1 MVRERMCVPIAPHWN
16 RPGKRL
22 IYDVQTYKQTRALI
36 SVKATTHDFGV
47 RVFPGGSGCRV
58 EVLRQCSIT
67 LEPTCGVQA
76 YKQRNK
82 GAYQCKGQVWGVRG
96 VQTHGVQGQGGNLH
110 IAHRNSDRNRPM
122 VYRPVNRQGPTL
134 VSVKAK
140 VRRLRSDCVRI
151 DCASLYLAVT

>member
-1 MVRERMCVPIAPHWN
+1 MMCRPTNRQGRLSASRPQHMILGSECFQGDLGAGWKCSVNVALHWN
-16 RPGKRL
+16 RPVVCRPTNRG
-22 IYDVQTYKQTRALI
+22 TRALI
-36 SVKATTHDFGV
+36 SARAKFGV
-47 RVFPGGSGCRV
+47 SEGSR
-58 EVLRQCSIT
+58 LRGI
-67 LEPTCGVQA
+67 
-76 YKQRNK
+76 
-82 GAYQCKGQVWGVRG
+82 
-96 VQTHGVQGQGGNLH
+96 QGQGGNLH